1 MVPPATLE
9 YRDLCFSYG
18 SVGGE
23 TEDADVADVSWVLH
37 GVSGE
42 VAPGE
47 FVSIIGP
54 NGAGKSTLL
63 RLLDGLEAPASG
75 EIQLGGR
82 PLASFDHKERARA
95 IAFVPQYLA
104 RIPEVRVGDFVLGGR
119 YAHSQGW
126 GRRTPADRD
135 AVQRA
140 LAGCDVSGL
149 ENRLL
154 AALSGGQRQR
164 VLIART
170 LAQESSVL
178 LVDEPTNSLDPA
190 HQLAIFELLAG
201 LAAEGRA
208 VVVVTHDLNLASQF
222 STRIVLIDEGK
233 VAASGSPRELL
244 CPEVLQPV
252 YGDGLAFGE
261 RADAEGS
268 PRPFVLSWRPPR
280 R

>member
-1 MVPPATLE
+1 MASLGSGLE
-9 YRDLCFSYG
+9 YRDVRFSYG
-18 SVGGE
+18 SGE
-23 TEDADVADVSWVLH
+23 ESASWVLD
-37 GVSGE
+37 GVSG
-42 VAPGE
+42 VICPGE

-63 RLLDGLEAPASG
+63 RLLDGLETPASG
-75 EIQLGGR
+75 EIRLGGR
-82 PLASFDHKERARA
+82 RLATLDHKERAKE

-119 YAHSQGW
+119 YAHLGRW
-126 GRRTPADRD
+126 GRRTPADRA
-135 AVQRA
+135 AVERA
-140 LAGCDVSGL
+140 LAGCDVLGL

-170 LAQESSVL
+170 LAQESTGL

-201 LAAEGRA
+201 LASDGRA

-222 STRIVLIDEGK
+222 STRIVLIDQGK
-233 VAASGSPRELL
+233 EVASGSPNELL
-244 CPEVLQPV
+244 RPEVLSPV

-261 RADAEGS
+261 RVDAGGS
-268 PRPFVLSWRPPR
+268 ARPYVLSWRPPR